1 MIENSIRTKALAS
14 SALSALIGNNLHFTV
29 NHNSDDNYVLLSVIT
44 DDTPIEI
51 HMEDNQSEALIQ
63 FDCYSK
69 LPAMAKAIAKELDN
83 IFNKQGFVDDDINVQ
98 LALKQG
104 RIPDFET
111 DSHLYRESYEYI
123 FKYHTINNEV

>member
-14 SALSALIGNNLHFTV
+14 SALTALIGNNLHFTTD
-29 NHNSDDNYVLLSVIT
+29 HNSDDNYVLLSVIT
-44 DDTPIEI
+44 DETPIEI

-69 LPAMAKAIAKELDN
+69 TPATAKAIAKELAT
-83 IFNKQGFVDDDINVQ
+83 IFNKQGFVDGVVNVQ
-98 LALKQG
+98 FALKQN
-104 RIPDFET
+104 RIPDFDT
-111 DSHLYRESYEYI
+111 GSHLYRESYEYI

>member
-14 SALSALIGNNLHFTV
+14 SALTALIGNNLHFTTA
-29 NHNSDDNYVLLSVIT
+29 HNSDDNYVLLSVIT
-44 DDTPIEI
+44 DETPIEI

-69 LPAMAKAIAKELDN
+69 TPATAKAIAKELAT
-83 IFNKQGFVDDDINVQ
+83 IFNKQGFVDGVVNVQ
-98 LALKQG
+98 FALKQN
-104 RIPDFET
+104 RIPDFDT
-111 DSHLYRESYEYI
+111 GSHLYRESYEYI

>member
-14 SALSALIGNNLHFTV
+14 AALTALIGDALHLTT
-29 NHNSDDNYVLLSVIT
+29 NHNSDDNYVLLSVIN

-69 LPAMAKAIAKELDN
+69 LPANAKAIAKELAN
-83 IFNKQGFVDDDINVQ
+83 IFNKQGFVDDEVDVQ

-111 DSHLYRESYEYI
+111 GSHLYRESYEYI

>member
-69 LPAMAKAIAKELDN
+69 LPATAKAIAKELDN
-83 IFNKQGFVDDDINVQ
+83 IFNKQGFVDNDINVQ
-98 LALKQG
+98 IALKQG
-104 RIPDFET
+104 RIPYFET
-111 DSHLYRESYEYI
+111 GSHLYRESYEYI